1 MTSYDLGMLRVFVL
15 IYETGSVTVTSER
28 LFLSQPS
35 VSYTLRKLRE
45 HFGDPLF
52 QRRNN
57 QLVPTEL
64 AEGMYP
70 KLRRLLG
77 SLDDVMKGHL
87 DFKPESSTRRFHLRL
102 TDVGVSGLLPPT
114 LDAIRRKAP
123 QVTLKVEALNLANV
137 VHDLRTGAADA
148 AICTAHLDKPDI
160 LREVLF
166 KQEYVGL
173 CAANHPRLS
182 AAPELAAYEQE
193 EHVAVAS
200 STGHSSL
207 DARIQEMGIE
217 HKVTVVIPNFSS
229 LPDLLENSDLI
240 SYAPMRVAQRL
251 IRRYNLRSFK
261 IPFDVPVT
269 RVAMYTLKR
278 ELPAA
283 DMDWFRS
290 TIIESLQSQHS
301 WGPAG
306 ASTQ

>member
-1 MTSYDLGMLRVFVL
+1 MTSYDLGMLRVFILV
-15 IYETGSVTVTSER
+15 YETGSVTITSER

-35 VSYTLRKLRE
+35 ISYTLRKLRE

-52 QRRNN
+52 QRRGN

-64 AEGMYP
+64 AEGLYP

-87 DFKPESSTRRFHLRL
+87 NFQPESSTRRFHLRL
-102 TDVGVSGLLPPT
+102 TDVGVSGLLPRALET
-114 LDAIRRKAP
+114 IRRKAP
-123 QVTLKVEALNLANV
+123 HVSLTVEALNLANV

-166 KQEYVGL
+166 RQEYVGL
-173 CAANHPRLS
+173 CSANHSRLS
-182 AAPELAAYEQE
+182 AEPDLAAYENE
-193 EHVAVAS
+193 HHVAVAS

-207 DARIQEMGIE
+207 DARVQEMGIE
-217 HKVTVVIPNFSS
+217 QKVAVVIPNFSS
-229 LPDLLENSDLI
+229 LPDLLEDSDLI
-240 SYAPMRVAQRL
+240 SYAPARVAHRL
-251 IRRYNLRSFK
+251 IRRYGLKSFK

-290 TIIESLQSQHS
+290 TIIESVQSQH
-301 WGPAG
+301 G
-306 ASTQ
+306 